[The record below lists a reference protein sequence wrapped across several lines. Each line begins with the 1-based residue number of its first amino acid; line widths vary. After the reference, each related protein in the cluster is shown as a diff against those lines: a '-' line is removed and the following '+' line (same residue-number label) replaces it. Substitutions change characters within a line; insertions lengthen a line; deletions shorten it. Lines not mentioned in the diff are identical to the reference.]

1 MRLWSNDFKSA
12 SAIPAEFAF
21 GKPDEGQH
29 MALSTNR
36 SPSLSW
42 SDVPA
47 GAKSL
52 VLLCHDPDV
61 PTRADDV
68 NQEDRRVPADLPRMS
83 FFHWVLVD
91 LPPTAR
97 GLDAGFGS
105 DGITPRGKSGPAAP
119 DGARHGLNDYTM
131 WFASDEQMSG
141 EYYGYDGPCPP
152 WNDTV
157 MHHYHFTLFAL
168 DMDRCAVDGRFNGHD
183 VRAAIADHV
192 LAQAEWMGT
201 YTIAVDVR

>member
-1 MRLWSNDFKSA
+1 MRLWSNDFKLA

-21 GKPDEGQH
+21 GKSDEVQH
-29 MALSTNR
+29 MALSANR

-68 NQEDRRVPADLPRMS
+68 NKEDRRIPADLPRMS

-91 LPPTAR
+91 LPPTSS

-105 DGITPRGKSGPAAP
+105 EGITPRGK
-119 DGARHGLNDYTM
+119 
-131 WFASDEQMSG
+131 
-141 EYYGYDGPCPP
+141 
-152 WNDTV
+152 
-157 MHHYHFTLFAL
+157 
-168 DMDRCAVDGRFNGHD
+168 
-183 VRAAIADHV
+183 
-192 LAQAEWMGT
+192 
-201 YTIAVDVR
+201 

>member
-1 MRLWSNDFKSA
+1 MRLWSNDFKVA

-21 GKPDEGQH
+21 GKPDAGQH

-42 SDVPA
+42 ADVPA

-91 LPPTAR
+91 LPPTAS

-105 DGITPRGKSGPAAP
+105 EGITPRGKSGPAAP
-119 DGARHGLNDYTM
+119 LGARHGLNDYTL
-131 WFASDEQMSG
+131 WFAGDEQMSG

-157 MHHYHFTLFAL
+157 MHHYHFTLYAL
-168 DMDRCAVDGRFNGHD
+168 DVARCAVDGRFTGHN
-183 VRAAIADHV
+183 VRAAMADHV

-201 YTIAVDVR
+201 YTIAMDVR

>member
-1 MRLWSNDFKSA
+1 MRLWSNDFKMA
-12 SAIPAEFAF
+12 SAIPVEFAF

-91 LPPTAR
+91 LPPTAS

-105 DGITPRGKSGPAAP
+105 EGITPHGKSGPAAP
-119 DGARHGLNDYTM
+119 IGARHGLNDYTL
-131 WFASDEQMSG
+131 WFAGDEQMSG
-141 EYYGYDGPCPP
+141 DYYGYDGPCPP

-157 MHHYHFTLFAL
+157 MHHYHFTLYAL
-168 DMDRCAVDGRFNGHD
+168 DVARCAVDGRFNGHD
-183 VRAAIADHV
+183 VRAAIAGHV